1 MKKYQPSLNLKKFKE
16 IAESLDRRA
25 HRLERQIGRRPPIDI
40 DGNPN
45 YKKLEQR
52 KFRVDM
58 IKQKKKVK
66 VSSSNRDMELN
77 EYGDK
82 VFNDTPN

>member
-25 HRLERQIGRRPPIDI
+25 HRLERHIARRPPIDI
-40 DGNPN
+40 DGSPN